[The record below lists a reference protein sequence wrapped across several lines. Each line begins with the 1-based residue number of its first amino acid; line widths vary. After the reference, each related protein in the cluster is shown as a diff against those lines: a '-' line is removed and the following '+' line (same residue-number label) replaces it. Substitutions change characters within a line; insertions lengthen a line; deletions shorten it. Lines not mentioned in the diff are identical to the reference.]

1 MKKVIGLTFLFSFI
15 FFNSA
20 AFTLEIWDLGM
31 SDRYAIGFRY
41 YYADVDDEDYK
52 RDGNV
57 YNANL
62 SYSLNSNIAF
72 ELETGHLKL
81 KSKFGTELEVFSTLF
96 NMQLRAPIE
105 NWAPYL
111 VGGIGGQFYDY
122 GELKGTDKKDKA
134 MDFSY
139 KVGAG
144 VEYAFDK
151 NWSMNIEY
159 AYVYGNT
166 GGSASLD
173 TYGWQYGAGIKYYF
187 D

>member
-1 MKKVIGLTFLFSFI
+1 MKKLISLTLFLSII
-15 FFNSA
+15 FLANT
-20 AFTLEIWDLGM
+20 AFALEIWDLGM
-31 SDRYAIGFRY
+31 KDRYAIGFRY
-41 YYADVDDEDYK
+41 YYDDVDDEDFK

-57 YNANL
+57 YSANL
-62 SYSLNSNIAF
+62 TYSLNSNFAL
-72 ELETGHLKL
+72 ELETGHVKL
-81 KSKFGTELEVFSTLF
+81 KSKFGTELGVFATYL
-96 NMQLRAPIE
+96 NLQIRKPIE

-122 GELKGTDKKDKA
+122 GELKVTDKKDKSA
-134 MDFSY
+134 DFSY

-144 VEYAFDK
+144 LEYAFDK
-151 NWSMNIEY
+151 NWAMNVEY
-159 AYVYGNT
+159 VYVYGNT